1 MGDTKETIVRVMTK
15 ARVFHRDGVIT
26 QVFIDQST
34 IGTLPEDKLK
44 GAEVAFIKANGEALG
59 LAVAMCLLHIAQEKT
74 QAGKNRAARMNFAG
88 VTDAPANAS
97 STKAQ
102 ALVQEVMDGARQSEP
117 GIAQG
122 LDPKTGQK
130 PE

>member
-15 ARVFHRDGVIT
+15 ARVFHKDGVIT
-26 QVFIDQST
+26 QVFIDQSVV
-34 IGTLPEDKLK
+34 GTLPEDKLTGK
-44 GAEVAFIKANGEALG
+44 QVAFINANGDALG

-74 QAGKNRAARMNFAG
+74 QAGKQRAARMNFAG
-88 VTDAPANAS
+88 ATDAPANTSAS
-97 STKAQ
+97 EAKQ
-102 ALVQEVMDGARQSEP
+102 LVQEVMDGARKPES
-117 GIAQG
+117 GVVQG